1 MSTEKKII
9 LTITSVAVGIIFVAN
24 VINTKKENKGKDNIP
39 EETITRQEGTSGVNP
54 SDPSYEGKKV
64 YKENGDTIIEEK
76 DGGKTI
82 ETTKTKENTGLTQ
95 ATAEQKQKYEITNVE
110 VQLRG
115 ETTLITGKIKNND
128 IKNRT
133 LTVKAKFYSNDNKTK
148 GSVSTKLEL
157 SKGETKDFTMS
168 IMDDVTK
175 YKYKVEV
182 EYVK

>member
-9 LTITSVAVGIIFVAN
+9 LTITSFAVGVIFVASI
-24 VINTKKENKGKDNIP
+24 INAKKENKEKDNMP
-39 EETITRQEGTSGVNP
+39 QETLTKQEGTSGVNP
-54 SDPSYEGKKV
+54 NDPSYEGKKV

-82 ETTKTKENTGLTQ
+82 ETTKTKENTGLEE
-95 ATAEQKQKYEITNVE
+95 ASAEQKQKYEITNVT

-115 ETTLITGKIKNND
+115 GTTLITGKIKSND
-128 IKNRT
+128 SKNHT

-182 EYVK
+182 EYIK